1 VTHYLVFKRVPQED
15 AALSIWEQFTSVEA
29 SSARA
34 AIRLALAGEKN
45 PMGDGEYVATPLRSW
60 QPVKVTVEQKREVA
74 FS

>member
-1 VTHYLVFKRVPQED
+1 VTPYLVFHRHQEPD
-15 AALSIWEQFTSVEA
+15 RSIWEQFTSVEA

-60 QPVKVTVEQKREVA
+60 QPVKVRVEQRREVA